1 MTEPVDIGK
10 KMELNKQKGQVFIA
24 RLLNNPAMQ
33 GLTPLQREEQIL
45 QFLSKNGQQLYPTL
59 ASGNFFPGAS
69 WDQIWRLLTAVLF
82 EEIDKTMLPALK
94 SVIQDRIDLSF
105 FSFFRQQNAPQA
117 KIKEDL
123 FNFLAKLVRNPE
135 PRRGFT
141 GAFSALVFHFTE
153 KYMNQIFS
161 RKEYIHFELIKVQR
175 LRMGREEI
183 KNMIHTSLLLR
194 PVVHILSAGSA
205 ANGTALSP
213 AGLIQTQYAGKVVE
227 MMKKNLPIVPEEVAR
242 SAVNSSVSFNENKAV
257 GATARVTALFANRC
271 RNYNPAVK
279 VDRGADTPDKS
290 WFSIARR
297 NFKFY
302 GFDVKMVDELYKIA
316 AENGW

>member
-1 MTEPVDIGK
+1 
-10 KMELNKQKGQVFIA
+10 MELNKEKGQVFIA

-33 GLTPLQREEQIL
+33 GLTPLQREEQVL
-45 QFLSKNGQQLYPTL
+45 QFLSKNGPQLYPTL
-59 ASGNFFPGAS
+59 ASGNFFPGAN
-69 WDQIWRLLTAVLF
+69 WEQIWGLLTVVLY
-82 EEIDKTMLPALK
+82 EEIDKTLLPALK

-123 FNFLAKLVRNPE
+123 FTFLGKMLQRPE
-135 PRRGFT
+135 SRRGFT
-141 GAFSALVFHFTE
+141 GAFSALLFNFTE
-153 KYMNQIFS
+153 KYINQIFT

-183 KNMIHTSLLLR
+183 KNMVHTSLLLR
-194 PVVHILSAGSA
+194 PVVFILSAG
-205 ANGTALSP
+205 TASTGGDMSP
-213 AGLIQTQYAGKVVE
+213 GGLIQPQYAEKVVE
-227 MMKKNLPIVPEEVAR
+227 VMQKNLPVVPPEVAR
-242 SAVNSSVSFNENKAV
+242 SAVNSSVSFQENKTV
-257 GATARVTALFANRC
+257 GATARITALFSSRC

-279 VDRGADTPDKS
+279 VDRGADSPDKS

-302 GFDVKMVDELYKIA
+302 GFDVKMVDEFFKIA
-316 AENGW
+316 AENSW

>member
-1 MTEPVDIGK
+1 
-10 KMELNKQKGQVFIA
+10 MELNKQKGQVFIA

-45 QFLSKNGQQLYPTL
+45 QFLSKNGPQLYPTL

-69 WDQIWRLLTAVLF
+69 WDQIWNLLTSVLY

-94 SVIQDRIDLSF
+94 SVIQDQIDLSF
-105 FSFFRQQNAPQA
+105 FSFFRQQNAEQA
-117 KIKEDL
+117 KMKEDL
-123 FNFLAKLVRNPE
+123 FNFLHKLVQKPE

-141 GAFSALVFHFTE
+141 GAFSALLFNFTE
-153 KYMNQIFS
+153 KYINQIFA

-183 KNMIHTSLLLR
+183 KNMIHASLLLR
-194 PVVHILSAGSA
+194 PVVHILSASTA
-205 ANGTALSP
+205 ANGTELSP
-213 AGLIQTQYAGKVVE
+213 GGLIQNQFAEKIVQL
-227 MMKKNLPIVPEEVAR
+227 MKKNLPVVPEEVAR
-242 SAVNSSVSFNENKAV
+242 SAVNSSVSFIENKNV
-257 GATARVTALFANRC
+257 GATARISTLFSNRC
-271 RNYNPAVK
+271 RNYNPSVK

>member
-1 MTEPVDIGK
+1 
-10 KMELNKQKGQVFIA
+10 MELNEQKGQVFIA
-24 RLLNNPAMQ
+24 RLLSNPAMQ

-45 QFLSKNGQQLYPTL
+45 QFLTKNGNQLFPTL
-59 ASGNFFPGAS
+59 SSPNFFPGAG
-69 WDQIWRLLTAVLF
+69 WDQIWNLLTSVLY
-82 EEIDKTMLPALK
+82 EEINKTLLPSLK
-94 SVIQDRIDLSF
+94 SVIQDKID
-105 FSFFRQQNAPQA
+105 FSFVQFFTQGNYPQS

-123 FNFLAKLVRNPE
+123 FTFLSRLMQKPE

-141 GAFSALVFHFTE
+141 GAFSALLFNFTE
-153 KYMNQIFS
+153 KYMNQIFT

-183 KNMIHTSLLLR
+183 KNLIQTSLLLR
-194 PVVHILSAGSA
+194 PVVYILSASTTP
-205 ANGTALSP
+205 NGGELTP
-213 AGLIQTQYAGKVVE
+213 GGLIQTQYAEKVVE
-227 MMKKNLPIVPEEVAR
+227 VMKKSLPVIPEAVAR
-242 SAVNSSVSFNENKAV
+242 SAVNSSVSFNDNKSV
-257 GATARVTALFANRC
+257 SATARITALFANRC

-279 VDRGADTPDKS
+279 VDRGADYPDKS

-302 GFDVKMVDELYKIA
+302 GFDVKMVDEFYKIA

>member
-1 MTEPVDIGK
+1 
-10 KMELNKQKGQVFIA
+10 MELNKQKGQVFIA
-24 RLLNNPAMQ
+24 RLLSNPGMQ

-59 ASGNFFPGAS
+59 ASQNFFPGAS
-69 WDQIWRLLTAVLF
+69 WEQIWELLVKVLY
-82 EEIDKTMLPALK
+82 EEIDKTLLPALK
-94 SVIQDRIDLSF
+94 SVIQDRIDFSF
-105 FSFFRQQNAPQA
+105 IQFFRQQSVPHQ
-117 KIKEDL
+117 KIREDL
-123 FNFLAKLVRNPE
+123 FNFLSKLIQKSE

-141 GAFSALVFHFTE
+141 GAFSALLFNFTE
-153 KYMNQIFS
+153 KYVNQIFT
-161 RKEYIHFELIKVQR
+161 RKEYIHFELVKVQR

-183 KNMIHTSLLLR
+183 KNLIHTSLLLH
-194 PVVHILSAGSA
+194 PIVYILTAGASG
-205 ANGTALSP
+205 NGNELSP
-213 AGLIQTQYAGKVVE
+213 AGLVQAQYAEKVVE
-227 MMKKNLPIVPEEVAR
+227 VMKKNLAIVPEEVMR
-242 SAVNSSVSFNENKAV
+242 SAVGSSMSFVDNKSVS
-257 GATARVTALFANRC
+257 ATARITALFSKRC

-302 GFDVKMVDELYKIA
+302 GFDVKMVDEFYKIA